1 MKASS
6 EPVEVIRLIPSAGLC
21 LRNIHNNEVFD
32 HAICLAKSLTPADFE
47 EITQEE
53 YDRIHQEQIDEYNAQ
68 FINEG
73 AVDNDQEE
81 IPASD

>member
-21 LRNIHNNEVFD
+21 LRNIHTNEVFD
-32 HAICLAKSLTPADFE
+32 HAICLAKSLTPNDFE
-47 EITQEE
+47 EITHEE
-53 YDRIHQEQIDEYNAQ
+53 YERILKEQIDEYNAQ

-73 AVDNDQEE
+73 AVGNDQEE